1 MNDPETVLPT
11 DKWAGQ
17 STLDAHHKA
26 PMMKKIAIL
35 RDKYHLRMRVK
46 KFAE

>member
-1 MNDPETVLPT
+1 MNDPETVPLI

-17 STLDAHHKA
+17 SALDTHHKA
-26 PMMKKIAIL
+26 PMMEKIAIL
-35 RDKYHLRMRVK
+35 RDKHHLRMRVE